1 IASDEPQR
9 FIVPIWVMGLGAA
22 VIATAI
28 YLGLSMGLS
37 SQAVELS
44 TLVRALPPPTRG
56 EISRTSPQVDAPP
69 PEAVDFALVPEFQA
83 GAPA

>member
-1 IASDEPQR
+1 
-9 FIVPIWVMGLGAA
+9 GAA
-22 VIATAI
+22 VLATAI

-56 EISRTSPQVDAPP
+56 EISRKSPPVDAPL

-83 GAPA
+83 GAPANLRAALSGTESVSLARL